1 MLRLKRTGHAMGE
14 GHLGSLLPPGIP
26 DWLFDHTL
34 LFGSDTGFHYEAT
47 LA

>member
-14 GHLGSLLPPGIP
+14 GHLGSLLPPV
-26 DWLFDHTL
+26 FDHTL
-34 LFGSDTGFHYEAT
+34 LFGSDTGFHCEAT